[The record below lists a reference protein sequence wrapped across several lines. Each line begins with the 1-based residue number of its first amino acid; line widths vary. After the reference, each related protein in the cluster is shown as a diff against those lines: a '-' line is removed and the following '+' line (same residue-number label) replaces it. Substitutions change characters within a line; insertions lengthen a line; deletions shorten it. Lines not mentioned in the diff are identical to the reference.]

1 MIPFPDVDFWIMP
14 KRLPLE
20 EHLST
25 EQLEERYRKA
35 RDPVLRSHY
44 QIVWLLSLGK
54 LTREVREATGY
65 SSEWIREIS
74 RRYNE
79 RGAEGLGDR
88 RHENPGA
95 SPLLSASEQRELSEA
110 LERPPRDGGLWNS
123 RKVAEWIEERT
134 GRRGLRA
141 QRGWEYL
148 RRLGHTPQIPRPS
161 NAEADPEEQE
171 AFKKSFP
178 VS

>member
-1 MIPFPDVDFWIMP
+1 M
-14 KRLPLE
+14 
-20 EHLST
+20 
-25 EQLEERYRKA
+25 
-35 RDPVLRSHY
+35 
-44 QIVWLLSLGK
+44 GK

-65 SSEWIREIS
+65 SAEWIREIS

-79 RGAEGLGDR
+79 RGAQGLGDR
-88 RHENPGA
+88 RHEIPDA
-95 SPLLSASEQRELSEA
+95 SPLLCASEQRQLSEA

-148 RRLGHTPQIPRPS
+148 RRLGHTPQVPSPS
-161 NAEADPEEQE
+161 NAEADPEQQE

-178 VS
+178 SG

>member
-1 MIPFPDVDFWIMP
+1 MP
-14 KRLPLE
+14 KRLHLQ

-25 EQLEERYRKA
+25 QELEERYRKA

-44 QIVWLLSLGK
+44 QILWLLSSGK
-54 LTREVREATGY
+54 LTREVAEATGY
-65 SSEWIREIS
+65 SPEWIREIS

-79 RGAEGLGDR
+79 GGTQSIGDR
-88 RHENPGA
+88 RHHNPGA
-95 SPLLSASEQRELSEA
+95 SPLLSGEEQRELCEA
-110 LERPPRDGGLWNS
+110 LKEPPQDGGMWNS
-123 RKVAEWIEERT
+123 SKVAEWIERKKS
-134 GRRGLRA
+134 GRRKIHV

-148 RRLGHTPQIPRPS
+148 RKLGHTPQVPRPS

-178 VS
+178 SE